1 MSRAQGRW
9 SRRFPTRKSVIVCAL
24 TLAGCTTN
32 EAPPQPE
39 LDGYAAFI
47 EESGQQTIIAFG
59 GRDAQERCEGGRE
72 GLLAGRKPRSGV
84 TMSDECQAIR
94 LTSATASTAD
104 AWVAIGQV
112 QGSQVVLGASTE
124 SLCQYMRQR
133 VRWPGRLDLSEL
145 TCRPVKL
152 ERR

>member
-1 MSRAQGRW
+1 
-9 SRRFPTRKSVIVCAL
+9 L

-47 EESGQQTIIAFG
+47 EESGQRTVIAFG
-59 GRDAQERCEGGRE
+59 GRYAQERCEEGRE
-72 GLLAGRKPRSGV
+72 GLLAGRKPGSGV

-112 QGSQVVLGASTE
+112 QGGLVVLGASTE
-124 SLCQYMRQR
+124 FLCQYMRQR

>member
-24 TLAGCTTN
+24 TLAGCTPN
-32 EAPPQPE
+32 VAPPQPE
-39 LDGYAAFI
+39 LDGYASFI
-47 EESGQQTIIAFG
+47 EESGRRVVIAFG
-59 GRDAQERCEGGRE
+59 GRYAHERCEGGRE
-72 GLLAGRKPRSGV
+72 RLLAGRKPGSGV

-112 QGSQVVLGASTE
+112 HGGLVVLGASTE
-124 SLCQYMRQR
+124 SLCQYVRQR
-133 VRWPGRLDLSEL
+133 VHWQGRLDLSEL

>member
-32 EAPPQPE
+32 AAPPQPE

-47 EESGQQTIIAFG
+47 EESGQRAVIAFG
-59 GRDAQERCEGGRE
+59 GRYAQERCEGGRE
-72 GLLAGRKPRSGV
+72 GLLAGRKPGSRV

-94 LTSATASTAD
+94 LTPATASTAD

-112 QGSQVVLGASTE
+112 HGGQVVLGASTE
-124 SLCQYMRQR
+124 SLCQHVRQQVHR
-133 VRWPGRLDLSEL
+133 QGRLDLSEL
-145 TCRPVKL
+145 TCIPVKL

>member
-1 MSRAQGRW
+1 
-9 SRRFPTRKSVIVCAL
+9 L

-104 AWVAIGQV
+104 AWIAIGQV

-133 VRWPGRLDLSEL
+133 VRWQGRLDLSEL

>member
-47 EESGQQTIIAFG
+47 EESGQRTIIAFG

-112 QGSQVVLGASTE
+112 QGGQVVLGASTE

-133 VRWPGRLDLSEL
+133 VRWQGRLDLSEL